1 MVLGILAHVD
11 AGKTTLSEAMLYTSG
26 QIKSVGRVDHQN
38 AYLDNDA
45 QERQRGITI
54 FSKQA
59 RMGDITLLDT
69 PGHVDFSAEMER
81 TLQVL
86 DYAILVISG
95 PDGVQGHTQTL
106 WRLLRR
112 YEIPAF
118 LFVNKMDQPGAERDV
133 ILRELKERLD
143 DGITDFSGTDSDDFM
158 EQVALCDE
166 KLLEQYLEEGQIS
179 LEKVPELIAG
189 RKIFPCL
196 FGSALKLEGVEAFLN
211 LLKKY
216 MRQPVYREQFGARV
230 FKIMRDEQGNR
241 FTYVKVTGGTL
252 TARMEVEDAARGW
265 QEKVNRIR
273 RYSGIKYEPLTEAPA
288 GMVCALTGLSQTYPG
303 EGLGMEKAGAGP
315 VLEPVLTYR
324 LVLP

>member
-1 MVLGILAHVD
+1 MAATSEKQSKKHICVGILAHVD
-11 AGKTTLSEAMLYTSG
+11 AGKTTLSEGILYTAG
-26 QIKSVGRVDHQN
+26 KLRFLGRVDKGD
-38 AYLDNDA
+38 AYLDTYA
-45 QERQRGITI
+45 MEKERGITI

-59 RMGDITLLDT
+59 VFEWEDTQVTLLDT
-69 PGHVDFSAEMER
+69 PGHMDFSAEMER

-95 PDGVQGHTQTL
+95 PDGVQGHTRTL

-230 FKIMRDEQGNR
+230 FKIMRDEQGSR
-241 FTYVKVTGGTL
+241 LTYVKVTGGTL
-252 TARMEVEDAARGW
+252 TARMEVGDNARGW
-265 QEKVNRIR
+265 QEKVNQIR
-273 RYSGIKYEPLTEAPA
+273 LYSGSKYEPVAEAPA
-288 GMVCALTGLSQTYPG
+288 GMVCALTG
-303 EGLGMEKAGAGP
+303 
-315 VLEPVLTYR
+315 
-324 LVLP
+324 